1 MTWTRSFLVLLSLA
15 TANVVLNYK
24 TSKGPNQSTSP
35 SLDTKTNVVMK
46 GQNVSLMCSTQNKSL
61 QIIYSLFRSLN
72 LIGTQKS
79 KGEPVIFNLSISEVH
94 DLGPYKCKAQFSNDS
109 KYSHMFNFTFVDPV
123 TTPVLNIT
131 VQTNR
136 YVTLHCISFNGTLPI
151 NYTFFKHDIAVSPV
165 IPKYVR
171 EPAEFNLTKN
181 NTGEGEEYR
190 CRARN
195 RLPGHE
201 KYSHPVTMP
210 STGGGSCPFCPQL
223 LLGVSL
229 LVLIVMVLILAC
241 WILPKYRARRAMR
254 DKAPRDYGNTPT
266 EVQVYTSIYKNQADE
281 ESVPGLEPRQGVSTP
296 QHETEY
302 SEEIHYA
309 TPVFQKV
316 TPGGHE
322 ARNDDKSGYV
332 YSELTF

>member
-1 MTWTRSFLVLLSLA
+1 MTWTRSFLVLLSLVTINA
-15 TANVVLNYK
+15 VPDCIT
-24 TSKGPNQSTSP
+24 TEGTNQFTSP
-35 SLDTKTNVVMK
+35 SLDTKTDVVMK
-46 GQNVSLMCSTQNKSL
+46 GQNVSLMCSIQNKSL
-61 QIIYSLFRSLN
+61 QITYSLFRHLN
-72 LIGTQKS
+72 LIGILQS
-79 KGEPVIFNLSISEVH
+79 KGEPVIFNLRISEVH
-94 DLGPYKCKAQFSNDS
+94 DLGPYKCKAQFYNYC
-109 KYSHMFNFTFVDPV
+109 KYSRAFNFTFVDPV

-136 YVTLHCISFNGTLPI
+136 YVTLRCISFNGTLPI
-151 NYTFFKHDIAVSPV
+151 NYTFLKHDIAVSPV
-165 IPKYVR
+165 IPKYERV
-171 EPAEFNLTKN
+171 PAEFNLTKN

-210 STGGGSCPFCPQL
+210 STGGGSCPLCLQL

-229 LVLIVMVLILAC
+229 LALIVMVLILAC
-241 WILPKYRARRAMR
+241 WTLPKYRARRTMR
-254 DKAPRDYGNTPT
+254 DKAPRDYGNTPMQ
-266 EVQVYTSIYKNQADE
+266 VQMYTSIYKNQADE
-281 ESVPGLEPRQGVSTP
+281 ESVPGLVPRQDVST

-302 SEEIHYA
+302 YQEIHYA

-316 TPGGHE
+316 TPGGH